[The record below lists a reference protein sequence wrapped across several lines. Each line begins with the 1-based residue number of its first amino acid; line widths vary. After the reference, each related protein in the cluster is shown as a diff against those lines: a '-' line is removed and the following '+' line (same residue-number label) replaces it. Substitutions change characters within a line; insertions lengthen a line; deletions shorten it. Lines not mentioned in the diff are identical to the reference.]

1 MRKIWIVGAKGH
13 VGTALIDLIDCL
25 KYKMFLTDADE
36 VDVTDRNIVHKYIA
50 STRPDV
56 IINCAGIT
64 DIEVCEQNPE
74 RAYAVN
80 AIGPRNL
87 AVEAQSIGAKLIQ
100 LSTDDVFDA
109 EQDKPYN
116 EFDTVHPKTMY
127 GKSKYAG
134 ERFIEDLSNRYVIVR
149 SSWVYG
155 TGKDFVNSVLEA
167 IGREKVL
174 EGPVNQYAS
183 PTSAEE
189 LAKVVTQFI
198 DNDCFGI
205 YHAVCRGYCS
215 RYEFAKEI
223 IKYSE
228 NEGKIE
234 LKAVEAD
241 YGSYSV
247 LDNMMLRIDGL
258 EEPCDWKTAL
268 KKHITKT
275 GGLV

>member
-74 RAYAVN
+74 GAYAVN

-134 ERFIEDLSNRYVIVR
+134 ERFIEDLSNRYVIIR

-155 TGKDFVNSVLEA
+155 TGKDFVNMVLEA
-167 IGREKVL
+167 IGKEKVL
-174 EGPVNQYAS
+174 EVPVNQYAS

-268 KKHITKT
+268 KKHITET

>member
-74 RAYAVN
+74 GAYAVN

-134 ERFIEDLSNRYVIVR
+134 ERFIEDLSNRYVIIR

-155 TGKDFVNSVLEA
+155 TGKDFVNMVLEA
-167 IGREKVL
+167 IGKEKVL
-174 EGPVNQYAS
+174 EVPVNQYAS

-205 YHAVCRGYCS
+205 YHAVCRGCCS

-223 IKYSE
+223 IKYSD

-241 YGSYSV
+241 FGSYSV

-268 KKHITKT
+268 KKHITET

>member
-174 EGPVNQYAS
+174 EVPVNQYAS

>member
-13 VGTALIDLIDCL
+13 VGTALVDLIDCL
-25 KYKMFLTDADE
+25 KYKMFLTDEDE
-36 VDVTDRNIVHKYIA
+36 VDVTDRKIVHKYIA
-50 STRPDV
+50 GTRPDV

-64 DIEVCEQNPE
+64 DIEECEQNPE
-74 RAYAVN
+74 KAYAVN
-80 AIGPRNL
+80 SIGPRNL
-87 AVEAQSIGAKLIQ
+87 AVEAQAIGAKLIQ

-109 EQDKPYN
+109 EHDKPYN

-134 ERFIEDLSNRYVIVR
+134 ERFIEDLSNRYVIIR

-155 TGKDFVNSVLEA
+155 TGKDFVNTVLEA
-167 IGREKVL
+167 AGGEKVL
-174 EGPVNQYAS
+174 EVPVNQYAS

-189 LAKVVTQFI
+189 LAKVITQFI

-205 YHAVCRGYCS
+205 YHAVCKGYCS
-215 RYEFAKEI
+215 RYEFAEEI
-223 IKYSE
+223 IKYSD

-234 LKAVEAD
+234 LRAIEAD
-241 YGSYSV
+241 SGSYSV

-268 KKHITKT
+268 KKHIIKT

>member
-13 VGTALIDLIDCL
+13 VGTALVDLIDCL
-25 KYKMFLTDADE
+25 KYKMFLTDVNE
-36 VDVTDRNIVHKYIA
+36 VDVTDRKIVHKYIA
-50 STRPDV
+50 STRPDI

-74 RAYAVN
+74 KAYAVN

-87 AVEAQSIGAKLIQ
+87 AVEAQSIEAKLIQ

-134 ERFIEDLSNRYVIVR
+134 ERFIEDLSNRYVIIR

-155 TGKDFVNSVLEA
+155 TGKDFVNMVLEA
-167 IGREKVL
+167 IGKEKVF
-174 EGPVNQYAS
+174 EVPVNQYAS

-223 IKYSE
+223 IKYSD

-234 LKAVEAD
+234 LKAVESD
-241 YGSYSV
+241 FGSYSV